1 MFKMYRAD
9 CVGVK
14 SNCLY
19 PHEVDI
25 TDAASLAEAASYDYV
40 CATYKGN
47 YRSNDNFE
55 VSDCLAVECDNDHS
69 DNPKD
74 WIWPK
79 DVAAAF
85 PGVEMAFHYSR
96 HHMKPKNGKSARP
109 RHHCFLRIR
118 PVKSAGE
125 YAAMKQRVYG
135 VLPLFDKKAMDAARF
150 FFGTP
155 SPQVEFFPGD
165 RTLDDFFE
173 EEEEDFDA
181 GMDAIPEGSR
191 NDTMF
196 RWAVRALKRYG
207 NTDETRKRFDDQADK
222 CSPPLDQGELDTIW
236 RSAEKFYKTIASQP
250 GYVKPDEYNGT
261 APPRWTEPIPF
272 GKYTMAAFPTDA
284 LPTEIADYVS
294 AVAESTQTPVDMA
307 GTAALTLLAVCIQG
321 KYRVQGKPD
330 WIEPLNLYA
339 NVIAMPSERKSA
351 VLHATAN
358 PLDTY
363 ELQYNQRNAARVEG
377 SKMQKRIL
385 ERRQKAVEEQV
396 AKGKAEPGEL
406 DRVAQEVADFVEEKP
421 LHLYVDDITTEKLV
435 SVMASNHGRA
445 ALVSSEGG
453 IFDTL
458 AGIYTKNVNIDVM
471 LKGYSGDTIRVD
483 RIGRES
489 ESIMGPALTILLM
502 TQPKV
507 VSDVLSNATF
517 RGRGLTAR
525 FLYCMPDSSVGS
537 RRFQSESV
545 QPAIYQRYEQKI
557 VNLLEDE
564 YPATPETI
572 TLSPEASD
580 MLTAFAEEIEP
591 KLTEEY
597 SEMADWVGKLVGNT
611 LRIAGLLCRAGIYR
625 APEFL
630 NGREKLVVSG
640 ETMANAIRLGR
651 YYLNHAQAVYDV
663 MPEDSMYRK
672 AARILQMIEEK
683 KLTEFDRRSA
693 MRNCRTFKTVAEI
706 QPVLDFLDD
715 YGYIARMPEKAYASG
730 RPPLPKYAVNPMAL
744 KVFRLI
750 DPGKVT
756 P

>member
-1 MFKMYRAD
+1 MFRMYYAD

-25 TDAASLAEAASYDYV
+25 TGAASLEEAAAHDYV

-69 DNPKD
+69 DDPTD

-79 DVAAAF
+79 DVAEAF

-118 PVKSAGE
+118 PVMSAAE

-150 FFGTP
+150 FFGTS
-155 SPQVEFFPGD
+155 SPKVEYFPGD

-173 EEEEDFDA
+173 AEEEDFDA

-196 RWAVRALKRYG
+196 RWAVRAMKRYG
-207 NTDETRKRFDDQADK
+207 NTEETRRQFDLQADK
-222 CSPPLDQGELDTIW
+222 CSPPLEQGELNTIW

-250 GYVKPDEYNGT
+250 GYVSPAEYNGEKT
-261 APPRWTEPIPF
+261 PAWTEPIPF
-272 GKYTMAAFPTDA
+272 GRYTMAAFPTDA
-284 LPTEIADYVS
+284 LPPEIAEYVA

-307 GTAALTLLAVCIQG
+307 GTAALTLIAVCVQG
-321 KYRVQGKPD
+321 KYRIQGKPD
-330 WIEPLNLYA
+330 WIEPLNLYS
-339 NVIAMPSERKSA
+339 NIIAMPSERKSA

-358 PLDTY
+358 PLDIY
-363 ELQYNQRNAARVEG
+363 ELQYNQRNAARVES
-377 SKMQKRIL
+377 SKMQRRIL

-396 AKGKAEPGEL
+396 AKGKAEQGEL
-406 DRVAQEVADFVEEKP
+406 DRIAQEVAEFEEERP

-435 SVMASNHGRA
+435 SVMASNRGRA

-489 ESIMGPALTILLM
+489 ESIMDPALTILLM

-507 VSDVLSNATF
+507 VSDVLANTTF

-525 FLYCMPDSSVGS
+525 FLYCMPDSSVGT
-537 RRFQSESV
+537 RRFQSQSV
-545 QPAIYQRYEQKI
+545 HPAVYQRYEQKI

-564 YPATPETI
+564 YPARPETI
-572 TLSPEASD
+572 TLSSEASAL
-580 MLTAFAEEIEP
+580 LTAFADEIEP
-591 KLTEEY
+591 KLKAEY
-597 SEMADWVGKLVGNT
+597 AEMADWVGKLVGNT
-611 LRIAGLLCRAGIYR
+611 LRIAGLLCRAGVYR

-630 NGREKLVVSG
+630 SSRDPLVVDG
-640 ETMANAIRLGR
+640 ATMANAIQLGR

-663 MPEDSMYRK
+663 MPEDSLYKK

-693 MRNCRTFKTVAEI
+693 MRYCRTFKTVAEI

-715 YGYIARMPEKAYASG
+715 YGYIGRLPDKAFVSG

-744 KVFRLI
+744 EVFRPNGSGL
-750 DPGKVT
+750 VT

>member
-1 MFKMYRAD
+1 MFRMYYAD

-14 SNCLY
+14 NNCLY
-19 PHEVDI
+19 PHEIDI
-25 TDAASLAEAASYDYV
+25 TGAASLEEAAAHDYV
-40 CATYKGN
+40 CATYTGN

-55 VSDCLAVECDNDHS
+55 ASDCLAVECDNDHS
-69 DNPKD
+69 DNPRD

-79 DVAAAF
+79 DVAETF

-118 PVKSAGE
+118 PVKNADE

-155 SPQVEFFPGD
+155 SPKVEYFPGD

-173 EEEEDFDA
+173 AEEEDFDA
-181 GMDAIPEGSR
+181 GLDKIPEGSR

-207 NTDETRKRFDDQADK
+207 NTDGTRERFHAQADK
-222 CSPPLDQGELDTIW
+222 CDPPLEQAELDTIW
-236 RSAEKFYKTIASQP
+236 RSALKFYKTIASQP
-250 GYVKPDEYNGT
+250 GYVSPAEYNGE

-272 GKYTMAAFPTDA
+272 GRYTMAAFPTDA
-284 LPTEIADYVS
+284 LPPEMAEYVE

-307 GTAALTLLAVCIQG
+307 GTAALTLIAVCTQG
-321 KYRVQGKPD
+321 KYVIQGKPD
-330 WIEPLNLYA
+330 WIEPLNIYS
-339 NVIAMPSERKSA
+339 NVIARPSERKSA
-351 VLHATAN
+351 VLHAVISPADN
-358 PLDTY
+358 Y
-363 ELQYNQRNAARVEG
+363 EVQYNLRNAARVEG
-377 SKMQKRIL
+377 SKMQRRIL

-396 AKGKAEPGEL
+396 AKGKAEQGEL
-406 DRVAQEVADFVEEKP
+406 DRIAQEVAEFEEDTP

-435 SVMASNHGRA
+435 SIMASNRGRA
-445 ALVSSEGG
+445 ALISSEGG

-489 ESIMGPALTILLM
+489 ETIMDPALTILLM

-525 FLYCMPDSSVGS
+525 FLYCMPDSLVGS
-537 RRFQSESV
+537 RRYRSASV
-545 QPAIYQRYEQKI
+545 PPEVYQNYEQKI
-557 VNLLEDE
+557 VNMLEDE
-564 YPATPETI
+564 YPARPDVI

-580 MLTAFAEEIEP
+580 LLSAFAEEVEP
-591 KLTEEY
+591 KLKAEY
-597 SEMADWVGKLVGNT
+597 AEMADWVGKLIGNT
-611 LRIAGLLCRAGIYR
+611 LRIAGLLCRAGVYR

-630 NGREKLVVSG
+630 TENDALVVSA
-640 ETMANAIRLGR
+640 ETMVSAIRLGR

-663 MPEDSMYRK
+663 MPEDSMYQK
-672 AARILQMIEEK
+672 ASRILQMISDK
-683 KLTEFDRRSA
+683 KLTEFDRRAA

-715 YGYIARMPEKAYASG
+715 YGYIARMPEKAFVAG
-730 RPPLPKYAVNPMAL
+730 RPPLPKYAVNPRAL
-744 KVFRLI
+744 EVFR
-750 DPGKVT
+750 PVR
-756 P
+756 PV